1 MQEIEIKLAVANP
14 AEGRRRLR
22 AAGFQ
27 VLHKRVFERNTIYDT
42 KSGVLRKSRR
52 LLRIRQAGK
61 KATVTFKGP
70 PAAGKHKSRLE
81 LELEITAP
89 KTLATIVQELG
100 FAPSFRYDKHRTE
113 FHLPGVKGTATLD
126 ETPVGT
132 FLELEGSP
140 RWIDRMAR
148 TMGFSEADYITAS
161 YARLY
166 SGIDG

>member
-1 MQEIEIKLAVANP
+1 MQETEIKLAVGSP

-27 VLHKRVFERNTIYDT
+27 VLHKRVFEQNTIYDT
-42 KSGVLRKSRR
+42 KSGVLRNSRR

-70 PAAGKHKSRLE
+70 PAVGKHKSRQE
-81 LELEITAP
+81 LELEIADP
-89 KTLATIVQELG
+89 KILQSIVQELG
-100 FAPSFRYDKHRTE
+100 FAPSFRYDKYRTE
-113 FHLPGVKGTATLD
+113 FQHPGEKGVATLD

-140 RWIDRMAR
+140 RWIDRTAK

-166 SGIDG
+166 AQ